1 MASIVSRIVAIVGL
15 LILIGLLPWL
25 TTSSPEY
32 TVLRA
37 RYSELPVTEENL
49 AAVREQLGLDRG
61 PVAIFGSWVGG
72 ILRGDLGTSWVS
84 GAPVGPGMIQALGVS
99 LTLMA
104 IALSISLCVAVLL
117 CAPTIYRGVRGRPAR
132 GSGALAVALTAL
144 PEFLLATVFLL
155 VGAVWLGWFPPYGW
169 RDFSYAVLPALSLG
183 VPAGGYLGRL
193 LSDAL
198 ADAFRER
205 WVDTW
210 RQVGV
215 SGTRLLAAVTRRA
228 LPGVFSQVG
237 LTVVGMTGG
246 AVAVEQVFAI
256 PGLGRATLGAAAA
269 QDIPALQAGVLLLL
283 ALAVTVG
290 VICEVLRRQLLGPA
304 HALQSAPVPNPAA
317 YRRRRDYIVPALS
330 GGLLAVM
337 IVAGIG
343 RDPYST
349 SHGRLEPPS
358 WRLPFGSDSSGRDL
372 LGRVAH
378 GALGTVGTALLVVVS
393 CLLIGLLVGLA
404 GRAGTGF
411 MEVANAAPPII
422 AGLIMAALTGPSLY
436 GAAIA
441 VALVSWAPLAAHT
454 AALVEEA
461 KSRPYIAI
469 LPLLGTGPV
478 RTMTHHV
485 IPVVLPALVRH
496 AVLRLPG
503 TTLAIASLGFLGLGA
518 SPPTPEWG
526 LILSGAVDYAQRA
539 PWAVVSSASA
549 LVLVSVLAVSLT
561 SLPPRARRKC
571 PR

>member
-1 MASIVSRIVAIVGL
+1 
-15 LILIGLLPWL
+15 
-25 TTSSPEY
+25 
-32 TVLRA
+32 
-37 RYSELPVTEENL
+37 
-49 AAVREQLGLDRG
+49 
-61 PVAIFGSWVGG
+61 
-72 ILRGDLGTSWVS
+72 
-84 GAPVGPGMIQALGVS
+84 
-99 LTLMA
+99 
-104 IALSISLCVAVLL
+104 
-117 CAPTIYRGVRGRPAR
+117 
-132 GSGALAVALTAL
+132 
-144 PEFLLATVFLL
+144 
-155 VGAVWLGWFPPYGW
+155 
-169 RDFSYAVLPALSLG
+169 
-183 VPAGGYLGRL
+183 
-193 LSDAL
+193 
-198 ADAFRER
+198 
-205 WVDTW
+205 
-210 RQVGV
+210 
-215 SGTRLLAAVTRRA
+215 
-228 LPGVFSQVG
+228 
-237 LTVVGMTGG
+237 
-246 AVAVEQVFAI
+246 
-256 PGLGRATLGAAAA
+256 
-269 QDIPALQAGVLLLL
+269 
-283 ALAVTVG
+283 AVTVG
-290 VICEVLRRQLLGPA
+290 VVCEVLRRQLLGPA
-304 HALQSAPVPNPAA
+304 HALQSAPVPKPDA
-317 YRRRRDYIVPALS
+317 YRRRRDYIVPAIS
-330 GGLLAVM
+330 GGILVIM
-337 IVAGIG
+337 IMAGIG

-349 SHGRLEPPS
+349 SHGRLETPS
-358 WRLPFGSDSSGRDL
+358 WQLPFGSDSSGRDL

-378 GALGTVGTALLVVVS
+378 GAFGTVGTALLVVVS

-461 KSRPYIAI
+461 KSRPYIAM

-561 SLPPRARRKC
+561 SLPPRARRRVPALKC
-571 PR
+571 